1 MFPYSRHA
9 GEKCGSFSIFLLK
22 IQFESSELPELPQ
35 VHRRDRVNTG
45 SGSFMDF
52 VWFEIFE
59 RVVIISLLL
68 LWRGIIINW
77 ETKFQDHSFVFIP
90 FFTFKMGGHFSAQLF
105 NLSHGTLTYRQS
117 QLHRVRKEK
126 KCYDKRNVLKFVFE
140 VSKLYILHEYYHA
153 PTGWTC
159 NFKSMKFIL
168 SVDFMY
174 LPSVWCDVNSHTC
187 S

>member
-1 MFPYSRHA
+1 MREFLYFLV
-9 GEKCGSFSIFLLK
+9 ENSI
-22 IQFESSELPELPQ
+22 
-35 VHRRDRVNTG
+35 
-45 SGSFMDF
+45 
-52 VWFEIFE
+52 
-59 RVVIISLLL
+59 RVVWTSRIVTSSSTWSGKYCMAAEVLWTLFDLRFLKGSSLLVCCFCDGESL
-68 LWRGIIINW
+68 LTGKRNFRIIRL
-77 ETKFQDHSFVFIP
+77 FSSVFL
-90 FFTFKMGGHFSAQLF
+90 TFKMGGHFSAQLF

-159 NFKSMKFIL
+159 NLKSMKFIL

-174 LPSVWCDVNSHTC
+174 LPSVWCDVNFHTC